1 VELQAVYN
9 TYDGT
14 PTIWVRKDNAPRL
27 EDVGV

>member
-14 PTIWVRKDNAPRL
+14 PTIWVRQDDASGLK
-27 EDVGV
+27 DVGV